1 MITISEIK
9 QRVIIEIRDNGPGIL
24 VDNIDRVFEAFFT
37 TKDNFGLG
45 LGLSISHRI
54 IESMQGQLNVSNHP
68 DGGAIFTISLPVNR

>member
-1 MITISEIK
+1 VSEVNT
-9 QRVIIEIRDNGPGIL
+9 QVIIKIRDNGPGIL

-37 TKDNFGLG
+37 TKENFGLG

-68 DGGAIFTISLPVNR
+68 DGGAIFTISLPIKKVE